1 VSGGTPATV
10 QGVTLKDVRGWYQR
24 TSGPRAAAVIF
35 AGDITLAQAQAL
47 AEKSFGKWKGGALR
61 PKPPPA
67 PPVPPRQAVLFV
79 PKPGLQQTLITVGR
93 PGLQTGHPDEYAL
106 ELAST
111 VFGGFFG
118 SRLNMNLRE
127 AKGYTYGAG
136 AGSSARY
143 GVGPLTANTAVRW
156 DVTGPALL
164 EVMNELTGLQE
175 KPITQ
180 QELES
185 AREGLVAAFPGA
197 FESVEGL
204 AGSAASL
211 FQEDRPMDEFNRTVE
226 GLQAATP
233 AEVQRV
239 AEAYFK
245 PELMQIILVGDPAKI
260 EEQVGPMRLGTLQAR
275 PVPGLPGSN
284 AGPTAAGS
292 PRP

>member
-10 QGVTLKDVRGWYQR
+10 QKVTLNDAKSWYR
-24 TSGPRAAAVIF
+24 AHTGPRAAAVIF

-67 PPVPPRQAVLFV
+67 PPAPPRQAVLFV
-79 PKPGLQQTLITVGR
+79 PKPGLQQTIITMGR
-93 PGLQTGHPDEYAL
+93 PGLQTGNPDEYAL

-127 AKGYTYGAG
+127 AKGYTYGAN

-143 GVGPLTANTAVRW
+143 GVGPLTASSAVRW

-164 EVMNELTGLQE
+164 EFMNELSGLQE
-175 KPITQ
+175 KPITE

-185 AREGLVAAFPGA
+185 AREGLIAGFPGA
-197 FESVEGL
+197 FEDVEGM
-204 AGSAASL
+204 ASSAAAL
-211 FQEDRPMDEFNRTVE
+211 FQQDRPMDEFNRTVE
-226 GLQAATP
+226 GLRTATA

-260 EEQVGPMRLGTLQAR
+260 EEQVGPMRLGTLQAQ
-275 PVPGLPGSN
+275 PVPGLPGS
-284 AGPTAAGS
+284 APAPTAGGS
-292 PRP
+292 AKP